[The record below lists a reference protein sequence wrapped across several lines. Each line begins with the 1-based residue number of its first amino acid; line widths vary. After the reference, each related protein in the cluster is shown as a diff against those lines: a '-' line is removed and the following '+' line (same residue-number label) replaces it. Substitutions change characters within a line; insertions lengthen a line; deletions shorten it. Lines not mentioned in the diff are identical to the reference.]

1 MATGETTH
9 PSPAAKGGALAPAAK
24 PAKSKKAKAPKEARA
39 KKAAATRKPSA
50 HPPYAEMIKE
60 AITTLKERT
69 GSSPYAIGKFI
80 EDKHKAHLPSNFRK
94 ILFLQLKKLAAA
106 GKLTKVKSS
115 YKLSTIVHTAP
126 AEPKSAAGAKKPAA
140 VKTKLKA
147 KAKPAAAASKTKAKI
162 ATTAK
167 AKSKHVASTAK
178 PKPKAAAAKP
188 GVAPKRKSPVKPKP
202 RPTAR
207 PTKAAKTTAKGS
219 PGKKAAKSTSRPKPA
234 AASRRSAP
242 TKKPTR
248 AVKKAA
254 AAAKKARK

>member
-1 MATGETTH
+1 MAADETTDAR
-9 PSPAAKGGALAPAAK
+9 PV
-24 PAKSKKAKAPKEARA
+24 AKSKKAKAPKEARA
-39 KKAAATRKPSA
+39 KKAAASRKPSA

-115 YKLSTIVHTAP
+115 YKLSTIVHAAP
-126 AEPKSAAGAKKPAA
+126 AEPKSAAGPKKRAA
-140 VKTKLKA
+140 VQTKVKA

-167 AKSKHVASTAK
+167 AKSKHVASTVK

-188 GVAPKRKSPVKPKP
+188 SVAPKRKSPVKPKP
-202 RPTAR
+202 KPRPTR
-207 PTKAAKTTAKGS
+207 AAKTTAKES
-219 PGKKAAKSTSRPKPA
+219 PVKKAAKRTS
-234 AASRRSAP
+234 SRSAP
-242 TKKPTR
+242 TKKPKP

-254 AAAKKARK
+254 AAAKKAKK